1 MKNFLLG
8 KGQFK
13 KIQDKIFLKDI
24 DGANIT
30 YRQFIEN
37 VDIKINLLKK
47 FKKDTTILLTNNSI
61 SSALIIFAAAKF
73 GH

>member
-37 VDIKINLLKK
+37 VDIKINL
-47 FKKDTTILLTNNSI
+47 F
-61 SSALIIFAAAKF
+61 
-73 GH
+73 